1 MLIKKKTNLTNLLRS
16 TKTVRINRKQILRNS
31 RKTIVLNTLK
41 QIDSV
46 KDLLQSLMTLNIQ
59 AFILSSVYL
68 IDTLF

>member
-16 TKTVRINRKQILRNS
+16 TKTVRINIKQILRNS

>member
-1 MLIKKKTNLTNLLRS
+1 MLIKKKTSLTNLLRS
-16 TKTVRINRKQILRNS
+16 TKTVRINIKQILRNS
-31 RKTIVLNTLK
+31 RKIIVLNTLK